1 VYKLSGKA
9 VEDFRG
15 IYDYTLGK
23 FGEEQAD
30 RYTDSLGIFLDTLS
44 QMPEIGQD
52 YDAIPE
58 VKKIAFRFHTVYY
71 VIRVDDILIARILHQ
86 LMEPRR
92 HW

>member
-1 VYKLSGKA
+1 MTTRWESLVMSRRIAIPTLSA
-9 VEDFRG
+9 LFW
-15 IYDYTLGK
+15 IH
-23 FGEEQAD
+23 
-30 RYTDSLGIFLDTLS
+30 S

>member
-1 VYKLSGKA
+1 MYKLSGKA

-44 QMPEIGQD
+44 QMPEIGQED
-52 YDAIPE
+52 
-58 VKKIAFRFHTVYY
+58 
-71 VIRVDDILIARILHQ
+71 RI
-86 LMEPRR
+86 
-92 HW
+92 